1 MPRIR
6 PDVVQRLR
14 EGKGWSQE
22 ELARKAGIDVKTLSR
37 MVKGLECNI
46 STVAFVAGALNTE
59 AAQIIDNGEHAP
71 KPANE
76 SQGMPPDKVRIIFGE
91 MIDVTM
97 GIECMFELFKEVD
110 ALGPFLES
118 LVKTAQL
125 RDKIEVKEIT
135 QGSVRLTVSVSQ
147 EDYVRLMA
155 AFEKHKLDSLD
166 VKEIAVPEGS
176 LRLLAGGLV
185 TAELIM
191 PFLGP
196 ALLLYLYSRFRKAG
210 IQPVMQQKGIVRFV
224 RVADVSPEP
233 VPAEP
238 SLPAPNHIRA
248 ITLLAAQQNAL
259 PAFPFAVTLNL
270 APTDESAETSTV
282 LMKHLHGQL
291 LSSPALNAKVQF
303 NESDDELK
311 VVIADAETLNDL
323 IQIVLAKHA
332 GQPVIITAGFEK
344 ADSTEYATFTNKST
358 ITTRLDPM
366 NLDGLIRDI
375 EQRFKISE

>member
-1 MPRIR
+1 MPKIR

-22 ELARKAGIDVKTLSR
+22 ELARKAGIDAKTMSR

-46 STVAFVAGALNTE
+46 STVALVASALHTE
-59 AAQIIDNGEHAP
+59 AAEIIDNGEPAP
-71 KPANE
+71 KPVNK
-76 SQGMPPDKVRIIFGE
+76 SHGTPPDKVRIIFGE

-118 LVKTAQL
+118 LAKSAQL
-125 RDKIEVKEIT
+125 RDKIEVKEIA

-155 AFEKHKLDSLD
+155 AFEKHKLDNLD

-176 LRLLAGGLV
+176 LRLLVKGLV
-185 TAELIM
+185 AAEMLI

-196 ALLLYLYSRFRKAG
+196 ALLLYLYNRFRKAG
-210 IQPVMQQKGIVRFV
+210 IQPVMQQKGTVRFV
-224 RVADVSPEP
+224 RVAEETTESEPEE
-233 VPAEP
+233 AR
-238 SLPAPNHIRA
+238 LPASNQIRA
-248 ITLLAAQQNAL
+248 FTLLAVQQNAL
-259 PAFPFAVTLNL
+259 PSFPFTVTLKL
-270 APTDESAETSTV
+270 APTGEAAETSAV
-282 LMKHLHGQL
+282 LMKHLHSQL
-291 LSSPALNAKVQF
+291 LSGPNVGKKAQF
-303 NESDDELK
+303 NDGEDQLN
-311 VVIADAETLNDL
+311 VVVADTETLDDL
-323 IQIVLAKHA
+323 IQIVLTNHV

-344 ADSTEYATFTNKST
+344 ADSTEHATFTYKSA

-366 NLDGLIRDI
+366 NLDGLMRDI
-375 EQRFKISE
+375 EQRFKITE